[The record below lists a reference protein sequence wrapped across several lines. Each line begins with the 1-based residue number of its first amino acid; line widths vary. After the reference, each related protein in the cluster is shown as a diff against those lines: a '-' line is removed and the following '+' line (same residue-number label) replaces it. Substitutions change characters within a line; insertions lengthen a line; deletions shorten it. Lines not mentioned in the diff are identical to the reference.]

1 DHNDEGV
8 SFRIC
13 GKLIPDDRDCRK
25 ETKTVQYARVP
36 LADGRRE
43 HLKAGCEKAPDK
55 HSCLTR
61 GLTFFLQQE
70 EG

>member
-1 DHNDEGV
+1 GDSGEEKQRGDQYPLN
-8 SFRIC
+8 IA
-13 GKLIPDDRDCRK
+13 PRDCRK

-43 HLKAGCEKAPDK
+43 HLKAGKTKAPDK